1 MQGAKPFTIGF
12 VTDPTLSREKTQIAL
27 RAVNALRS
35 YADVRYYPGNL
46 SEEDLITRVSK
57 ESFDLLLVPW
67 HSYLHTHKLE
77 AHFGLTRM
85 HGPTVVGYFAE
96 DISPFELQEEDHRF
110 RAILVDLNRLTT
122 EESSSVIKSL
132 LRDSTRWGL
141 KPLLQPANFLHYE
154 TWNAQVGLGFRIDS
168 VLELNEIASSHWNKR
183 SNTIRILISALWS
196 LIFDNGPGK
205 ADRGKMGSEK
215 PPRGYFEVSADSR
228 GLGLRLCYVEPGWK
242 VKDVLHQFWPGALTP
257 STAGQVLL
265 QYADF
270 LRVHVDP
277 ENSEIEV
284 TVMLYPSAPSERA
297 HDSLRTLWIEP
308 LSHLTR
314 LERFTESPETQEH
327 YHKPLITNHDL
338 IGRAAEKIDLL
349 KKELTEKTGE
359 IQNLKSKGNASENIF
374 IYPAGLNG
382 DQLLELFNRRVTESK
397 LKIKSLQSQ
406 ILLLRKDRNED
417 RLEATR
423 LMQEIREHA
432 ASQKSW
438 ISKISETIENY
449 HKAQAVQE
457 EKAEAA
463 ASALSGTAKTA
474 APEGPQLSEEDLA
487 LSVAGTEQ
495 RQVKTP
501 PKKALRKAS

>member
-46 SEEDLITRVSK
+46 TEEDLVQRVSK

-67 HSYLHTHKLE
+67 HNYLRYQKLE

-96 DISPFELQEEDHRF
+96 DLSPNELQEEDHNF
-110 RAILVDLNRLTT
+110 RAILVDLNRLAT
-122 EESSSVIKSL
+122 EEAATIIKSL

-168 VLELNEIASSHWNKR
+168 ILELNEIASSHWSKR
-183 SNTIRILISALWS
+183 SNTIRILTSALWS

-215 PPRGYFEVSADSR
+215 PPRGYFEVSADSH

-257 STAGQVLL
+257 STAGQILL

-270 LRVHVDP
+270 VRVHVDP

-284 TVMLYPSAPSERA
+284 TVMLYPSAPAERA
-297 HDSLRTLWIEP
+297 NDSLRTLWIEP

-338 IGRAAEKIDLL
+338 IGRAAEKIDRL
-349 KKELTEKTGE
+349 KKEITDKTGE
-359 IQNLKSKGNASENIF
+359 IQNLKSKGNVSENIF

-397 LKIKSLQSQ
+397 MKIKSLQSQ
-406 ILLLRKDRNED
+406 ISMLRKDKNED

-423 LMQEIREHA
+423 LMQEIRELA
-432 ASQKSW
+432 AAQKSW
-438 ISKISETIENY
+438 IAKISETVENY
-449 HKAQAVQE
+449 QKAQAIQDGKV
-457 EKAEAA
+457 EATA
-463 ASALSGTAKTA
+463 ASAQPGAQDT
-474 APEGPQLSEEDLA
+474 PPMSEEDIA
-487 LSVAGTEQ
+487 LSVAGTQE
-495 RQVKTP
+495 RQSKAP
-501 PKKALRKAS
+501 PKKSFKKAG

>member
-1 MQGAKPFTIGF
+1 
-12 VTDPTLSREKTQIAL
+12 
-27 RAVNALRS
+27 
-35 YADVRYYPGNL
+35 
-46 SEEDLITRVSK
+46 
-57 ESFDLLLVPW
+57 
-67 HSYLHTHKLE
+67 
-77 AHFGLTRM
+77 
-85 HGPTVVGYFAE
+85 
-96 DISPFELQEEDHRF
+96 
-110 RAILVDLNRLTT
+110 
-122 EESSSVIKSL
+122 
-132 LRDSTRWGL
+132 
-141 KPLLQPANFLHYE
+141 
-154 TWNAQVGLGFRIDS
+154 VGLGFRIDS
-168 VLELNEIASSHWNKR
+168 ILELNEIASTHWNKR
-183 SNTIRILISALWS
+183 ANTIRILMSALWS

-215 PPRGYFEVSADSR
+215 PPRGYFEVSADTQ

-297 HDSLRTLWIEP
+297 NDSLRTLWIEP

-314 LERFTESPETQEH
+314 LERFTEAPETQES
-327 YHKPLITNHDL
+327 YHKPLVTNHDL

-349 KKELTEKTGE
+349 KKELSEKTGE
-359 IQNLKSKGNASENIF
+359 IQNLKSKGNISENIF

-382 DQLLELFNRRVTESK
+382 DQLLEIFNRRVTESK
-397 LKIKSLQSQ
+397 MKIKSLQSQ

-438 ISKISETIENY
+438 ITKISETIESY
-449 HKAQAVQE
+449 QKAQAAQE
-457 EKAEAA
+457 EKVEAT
-463 ASALSGTAKTA
+463 ASSIAGGTKAQV
-474 APEGPQLSEEDLA
+474 PETPSMSEEDLA
-487 LSVAGTEQ
+487 LSVAGTQE
-495 RQVKTP
+495 RQVKHP
-501 PKKALRKAS
+501 QKKGPRKAA